1 VVAVCPGY
9 VRTDLHRRAGLEH
22 LTRKVPDWMWLSTD
36 DVVRATDR
44 ALRRGRVVVVPGL
57 VYRTVLPF
65 LSSPI
70 AQSMWRRLT
79 RRT

>member
-1 VVAVCPGY
+1 
-9 VRTDLHRRAGLEH
+9 
-22 LTRKVPDWMWLSTD
+22 
-36 DVVRATDR
+36 VRATDR